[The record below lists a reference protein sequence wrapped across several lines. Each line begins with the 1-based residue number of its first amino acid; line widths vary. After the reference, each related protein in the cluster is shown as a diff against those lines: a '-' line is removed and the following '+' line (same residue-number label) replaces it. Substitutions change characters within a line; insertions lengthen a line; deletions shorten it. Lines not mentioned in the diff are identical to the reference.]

1 MENLES
7 RLKNAPDFRCE
18 KGNDFYSICQ
28 KCETCV
34 LAWKIFSTKEWFC
47 RINDVSQR
55 RFLVSILKQ
64 LNSLYLLHYFQNI
77 LQTTQGKD
85 FIYNRSLVDLSKKEG
100 KVAKSSLNQ
109 MSDKT
114 VEQKMKELLYWFV
127 NSTHWTKA
135 NYTLL
140 LLQMCNPKLLLT
152 AAHVIRVLF
161 LREQNNISGLNQD
174 ITDVC
179 FSPEK
184 DHSSKSATSQ
194 VYWRTKTQHTS
205 FPLSKALENEHLLG
219 AASNP
224 EGLWRHSLQCISEM
238 NRLFSEKGDLT
249 KPGFDPCNLLVDL
262 DDNRDLSS
270 GFSKYRDFIRYLP
283 IHLSKYILRMLDRH
297 TLNKCASVSQHW
309 AALAQQVKVELSAHG
324 FIQNQIAFLQGSYTR
339 EIDPNYAS
347 KVSIPVPKMV
357 DDGKHVHVKHQ
368 KWKLRTKTDYNLWT
382 AYQNQETQQVLME
395 ERNVFCGTYNVR
407 ILSDRWDQNRVIH
420 YSGGDLIAVSSNRKI
435 HLLDIIQVKAI
446 PIEFR
451 GHAGSVRA
459 LFLCEEENFL
469 LSGSYDLS
477 IRYWDLRSGACTR
490 IFSGHQGTIT
500 CMDLCKNRLV
510 SGARDC
516 QVKVWDVDTG
526 KCLKTFRHKDP
537 ILATRIND
545 TYIVSACERGVVKV
559 WHIAMGQLVKTL
571 SGHEGAVKCLFF
583 DQWHLLSGSA
593 DGLVMAWSMAGK
605 YERCLMAF
613 KHPRMVVNTESNV
626 LMFQFEHIKWQYAM
640 EKMKQEKNK
649 EKEEEKEENILME
662 ILFKSNTQVHS
673 PRESVSSKQTVIQE
687 FLPKK
692 PPKSRVLLK
701 PAKLSSADDAEKGQ
715 KQEQLET
722 PEELINHPK
731 RKSWKIP
738 MSPDRFLLTV
748 STLQQAHNSGEF
760 AYPCRPKTEITDA
773 WEASITYPRKVLN
786 FKGKSIQYAVDRLRF
801 SNPPI
806 DVKQTSIPLEIRKLQ
821 PNLKNSLHSP
831 RVQST
836 IPQPMIICS
845 RFSGSLKGG
854 DQVTSSI
861 ERAVGSTGPLT
872 SMQVIKPNRM
882 LAPQM
887 GTATLSLK
895 KERPCM
901 YTALDPLRVNTEFML
916 LTVKEEKEYQE
927 AKMKEYQARESTG
940 VVDPEK
946 ARKAAWIRKI
956 KGLPIDNFMKRGKT
970 AAPELGQNV
979 FI

>member
-224 EGLWRHSLQCISEM
+224 G
-238 NRLFSEKGDLT
+238 
-249 KPGFDPCNLLVDL
+249 
-262 DDNRDLSS
+262 
-270 GFSKYRDFIRYLP
+270 
-283 IHLSKYILRMLDRH
+283 MLDRH

-613 KHPRMVVNTESNV
+613 KHPREVLHVFLLFLRVISACADGKIRIYNFLNGNCMKVIKANGRGDPVLSFFIRGNRMVVNTESNV